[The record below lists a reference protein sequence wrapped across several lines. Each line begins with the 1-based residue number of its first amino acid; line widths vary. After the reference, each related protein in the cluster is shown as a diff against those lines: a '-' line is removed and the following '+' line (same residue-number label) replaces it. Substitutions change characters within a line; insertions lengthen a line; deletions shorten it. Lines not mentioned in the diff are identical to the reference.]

1 LKRIQ
6 VWINDAELPVTIIIG
21 LLALTF
27 LILAPF
33 EFVGAV
39 AGVVGGVMLGYKT
52 GIGAAVAFGIAGL
65 WVGVIYGSEVR
76 RSIAPNWKWDFG
88 GAFALAVFLSL
99 AGALITFIVVNWSVK

>member
-1 LKRIQ
+1 MNFWLI
-6 VWINDAELPVTIIIG
+6 AIIAG

-27 LILAPF
+27 LIFAPF

-52 GIGAAVAFGIAGL
+52 GIGAAVAFGIAGF

-76 RSIAPNWKWDFG
+76 HSIAPKWTWDFG
-88 GAFALAVFLSL
+88 GAFALAVILSIV
-99 AGALITFIVVNWSVK
+99 GALVTFIVTMWNVK